1 MRIPLRRLGVYLA
14 AFLFAILVNFTL
26 PRLMPGSPVDSM
38 IAQLGPRATPAAI
51 EAIKA
56 RFGAVEQPI
65 WQQFLDYLK
74 GLATF
79 DLGVSVKYYPQ
90 TVTEVLA
97 RSAGWTAFLVVTA
110 VVFSLCIG
118 VSLGAVAAWRRG
130 GRFDAFVSPFS
141 VVMIAV
147 PPVIIALAT
156 LFTFGVTLRWFP
168 VGYAYDPSLD
178 PGINFTFFGSVF
190 WHAIMPVLTLSPYMI
205 GEFQTT
211 MRSSMIS
218 VLGEDYVTMGRAKGL
233 SDTAVMFSYAA
244 RNAMLPVMT
253 NLALMLG
260 AVFGGSIV
268 TEIVFNY
275 PGLGLTL
282 FTASVA
288 RDYPVIQGQLLLM
301 TMATLGANLLVD
313 ILYGVVDPR
322 VQEGRT

>member
-1 MRIPLRRLGVYLA
+1 MN
-14 AFLFAILVNFTL
+14 FAV

-56 RFGAVEQPI
+56 RFGAIEQPM
-65 WQQFLDYLK
+65 WQQFVDYIV
-74 GLATF
+74 GLAHF

-90 TVTEVLA
+90 TVLEVLG

-110 VVFSLCIG
+110 IVFSLSIG
-118 VSLGAVAAWRRG
+118 VSLGALAAWRRG
-130 GRFDAFVSPFS
+130 GRFDSFVSPFS

-156 LFTFGVTLRWFP
+156 LFVFGVTLRLLP

-178 PGINFTFFGSVF
+178 PGFNFTYFGSVF
-190 WHAIMPVLTLSPYMI
+190 LHAIMPVLTLSPYLI

-233 SDTAVMFSYAA
+233 SETAVMFGYAA
-244 RNAMLPVMT
+244 RNAMLPVLT

-282 FTASVA
+282 YTASVA

-301 TMATLGANLLVD
+301 TLATLGANLLVD

-322 VQEGRT
+322 IREGRA

>member
-14 AFLFAILVNFTL
+14 AFLFAIVVNFTL

-65 WQQFLDYLK
+65 WSQFLDYLR

-97 RSAGWTAFLVVTA
+97 RSAGWTAFLVTTA
-110 VVFSLCIG
+110 IIFSLCVG

-141 VVMIAV
+141 VVLIAV

-233 SDTAVMFSYAA
+233 SNAAVMFSYAA

>member
-14 AFLFAILVNFTL
+14 AFLFAIVVNFTL

-38 IAQLGPRATPAAI
+38 VAQLGPRATPAAI

-65 WQQFLDYLK
+65 WLQFLDYLK

-97 RSAGWTAFLVVTA
+97 RSAGWTAFLVSTA
-110 VVFSLCIG
+110 IVFSLCVG

-141 VVMIAV
+141 VVLIAV

-233 SDTAVMFSYAA
+233 GNTAVMFSYAA

>member
-14 AFLFAILVNFTL
+14 AFLFAVVVNFTL

-65 WQQFLDYLK
+65 WSQFLDYLK

-97 RSAGWTAFLVVTA
+97 RSAGWTAFLVSTA
-110 VVFSLCIG
+110 IVFSLCVG

-141 VVMIAV
+141 VVLIAV

-178 PGINFTFFGSVF
+178 PGINFTFFSSVF

-233 SDTAVMFSYAA
+233 GNTAVMFSYAA

>member
-14 AFLFAILVNFTL
+14 AFLFAVVVNFTL

-65 WQQFLDYLK
+65 WSQFLDYLK

-97 RSAGWTAFLVVTA
+97 RSAGWTAFLVSTA
-110 VVFSLCIG
+110 IVFSLCVG

-141 VVMIAV
+141 VVLIAV

-178 PGINFTFFGSVF
+178 PGINFTFFSSVF

-233 SDTAVMFSYAA
+233 SNTAVMFSYAA

>member
-1 MRIPLRRLGVYLA
+1 MRLSLRRLGVYLV
-14 AFLFAILVNFTL
+14 AFLFAIVMNFAV
-26 PRLMPGSPVDSM
+26 PRMMPGSPVDAM

-56 RFGAVEQPI
+56 RFGAIDKPVAEQ
-65 WQQFLDYLK
+65 FVDYVA
-74 GLATF
+74 GLARF

-90 TVTEVLA
+90 TVTQVLG

-110 VVFSLCIG
+110 IIFSLCVGI
-118 VSLGAVAAWRRG
+118 SLGAVAAWRRG

-141 VVMIAV
+141 VVLIAV
-147 PPVIIALAT
+147 PPVIVALAT
-156 LFTFGVTLRWFP
+156 LFTFGVSLRWFP
-168 VGYAYDPSLD
+168 VGYAYDPNLD
-178 PGINFTFFGSVF
+178 PGLNFTFFGSVF
-190 WHAIMPVLTLSPYMI
+190 YHAIMPVLTLSPLLI

-233 SDTAVMFSYAA
+233 SERAVMFGYAA
-244 RNAMLPVMT
+244 RNAMLPVLT

-282 FTASVA
+282 YTASVA

-301 TMATLGANLLVD
+301 TLATLGANLAVD
-313 ILYGVVDPR
+313 MLYGYIDPR
-322 VQEGRT
+322 IREARA

>member
-1 MRIPLRRLGVYLA
+1 MRLSSRRLAVYGV
-14 AFLFAILVNFTL
+14 AFLFAIVMNFTV
-26 PRLMPGSPVDSM
+26 PRLMPGSPVDAM
-38 IAQLGPRATPAAI
+38 IAQLGQRATPAAI
-51 EAIKA
+51 EAIKT

-65 WQQFLDYLK
+65 WWQFLDYLK

-97 RSAGWTAFLVVTA
+97 RSAGWTAFLVLTA
-110 VVFSLCIG
+110 ILFSLCVG
-118 VSLGAVAAWRRG
+118 VLLGAYAAWRRG
-130 GRFDAFVSPFS
+130 GRFDSFVSPFAF
-141 VVMIAV
+141 VLIAV
-147 PPVIIALAT
+147 PPVIVALST
-156 LFTFGVTLRWFP
+156 LFIFGVSLRWLP
-168 VGYAYDPSLD
+168 VGYAYHPDLD
-178 PGINFTFFGSVF
+178 PGLDFRFFGSVF
-190 WHAIMPVLTLSPYMI
+190 LHAIMPVLTLSTHLI
-205 GEFQTT
+205 GEFQST

-233 SDTAVMFSYAA
+233 SESAVMFSYAA
-244 RNAMLPVMT
+244 RNAMLPVLT

-282 FTASVA
+282 YTASVA

-301 TMATLGANLLVD
+301 TIATLGANLLVD
-313 ILYGVVDPR
+313 IIYGVVDPR
-322 VQEGRT
+322 IREGRA

>member
-1 MRIPLRRLGVYLA
+1 MRIPLRRLGVYA
-14 AFLFAILVNFTL
+14 VAFLFAIVVNFAL
-26 PRLMPGSPVDSM
+26 PRMMPGSPVDAM

-51 EAIKA
+51 AAIKA
-56 RFGAVEQPI
+56 RFGAVEAPI
-65 WQQFLDYLK
+65 LQQFWEYIY

-90 TVTEVLA
+90 TVTQVLA
-97 RSAGWTAFLVVTA
+97 RSAGWTAFLITTA
-110 VVFSLCIG
+110 IIFSLCVG

-130 GRFDAFVSPFS
+130 GRFDAFVSPLS
-141 VVMIAV
+141 VVLIAV
-147 PPVIIALAT
+147 PPVIVALAT
-156 LFTFGVTLRWFP
+156 LFTFGVALRWFP
-168 VGYAYDPSLD
+168 VGYAYDPNLD
-178 PGINFTFFGSVF
+178 PAFSFAYFGSVF
-190 WHAIMPVLTLSPYMI
+190 WHGVLPVLTLSPYLI

-218 VLGEDYVTMGRAKGL
+218 VLGEDFVTMGRAKGL
-233 SDTAVMFSYAA
+233 SETAVMFSYAA
-244 RNAMLPVMT
+244 RNAMLPVLT

-301 TMATLGANLLVD
+301 TIATLGANLLVD
-313 ILYGVVDPR
+313 FAYGIVDPR
-322 VQEGRT
+322 IREARS

>member
-1 MRIPLRRLGVYLA
+1 MRIPLRRLGVYFV
-14 AFLFAILVNFTL
+14 AFLFAIIVNFTL

-56 RFGAVEQPI
+56 RFGAVEQPV
-65 WQQFLDYLK
+65 WLQFVDYIK

-90 TVTEVLA
+90 TVTQVLA
-97 RSAGWTAFLVVTA
+97 RSAGWTALLVSCA
-110 VVFSLCIG
+110 IVFSLCIG

-141 VVMIAV
+141 VVLLAI

-168 VGYAYDPSLD
+168 VGYAYNPDLD
-178 PGINFTFFGSVF
+178 PGFNFTFLGSVF
-190 WHAIMPVLTLSPYMI
+190 WHAVMPVLTLSPYMI

-233 SDTAVMFSYAA
+233 SETAVMFSYAA
-244 RNAMLPVMT
+244 RNAMLPVLT

-301 TMATLGANLLVD
+301 TLATLGANLLVD
-313 ILYGVVDPR
+313 IIYGIVDPR
-322 VQEGRT
+322 IREERA

>member
-1 MRIPLRRLGVYLA
+1 MRLPLRRLAVYGA
-14 AFLFAILVNFTL
+14 AFVFAIVVNFL
-26 PRLMPGSPVDSM
+26 VPRLMPGSPVDGM

-56 RFGAVEQPI
+56 RFGAIEQPM
-65 WQQFLDYLK
+65 WLQFVDYVK

-110 VVFSLCIG
+110 IVFSLCVG

-147 PPVIIALAT
+147 PPVVIALAT

-168 VGYAYDPSLD
+168 VGYAYNPDLD

-190 WHAIMPVLTLSPYMI
+190 WHAIMPVLTLSPYLI

-233 SDTAVMFSYAA
+233 SNAAVMFGYAA
-244 RNAMLPVMT
+244 RNAMLPVLT

-301 TMATLGANLLVD
+301 TLATLGANLLVD
-313 ILYGVVDPR
+313 IIYGMVDPR
-322 VQEGRT
+322 IGEART

>member
-1 MRIPLRRLGVYLA
+1 MN
-14 AFLFAILVNFTL
+14 FAV
-26 PRLMPGSPVDSM
+26 PRLMPGSPVDGM
-38 IAQLGPRATPAAI
+38 IAQLGQRATPAAI
-51 EAIKA
+51 AAIKA
-56 RFGAVEQPI
+56 RFGAIEQPV
-65 WQQFLDYLK
+65 WEQFVDYVK
-74 GLATF
+74 GLAVL

-90 TVTEVLA
+90 TVTEVLG

-110 VVFSLCIG
+110 IIFSLCVG
-118 VSLGAVAAWRRG
+118 VTLGAIAAWRRG

-141 VVMIAV
+141 VVLIAV
-147 PPVIIALAT
+147 PPVIVALAT
-156 LFTFGVTLRWFP
+156 LFIFGVSLRWFP
-168 VGYAYDPSLD
+168 VGYAYDPNLD
-178 PGINFTFFGSVF
+178 PGLNFSFFGSVF
-190 WHAIMPVLTLSPYMI
+190 FHAIMPVLTLSPYLI

-233 SDTAVMFSYAA
+233 SEMAVMFSYAA
-244 RNAMLPVMT
+244 RNAMLPVLT
-253 NLALMLG
+253 NLALILG

-301 TMATLGANLLVD
+301 TLATLGANLLVD
-313 ILYGVVDPR
+313 LLYGVVDPR
-322 VQEGRT
+322 IREVSA

>member
-1 MRIPLRRLGVYLA
+1 MYISSRRLGVYAVALG
-14 AFLFAILVNFTL
+14 FAIVMNFTV
-26 PRLMPGSPVDSM
+26 PRLMPGSPVDAM

-56 RFGAVEQPI
+56 RFGAVEAPI
-65 WQQFLDYLK
+65 TAQFLDYLK
-74 GLATF
+74 GLATL

-97 RSAGWTAFLVVTA
+97 RSTLWTLFLVVTA
-110 VVFSLCIG
+110 ITFSLVVG
-118 VSLGAVAAWRRG
+118 TLLGAIAAWRRG
-130 GRFDAFVSPFS
+130 GRFDTVVSPFS

-147 PPVIIALAT
+147 PPVIIALTA
-156 LFTFGVTLRWFP
+156 LFVFGVSLRWFP
-168 VGYAYDPSLD
+168 VGYAYDPNLD
-178 PGINFTFFGSVF
+178 PGINFTFAGSVF
-190 WHAIMPVLTLSPYMI
+190 YHAILPVLTLSPYLI

-233 SDTAVMFSYAA
+233 TAATVMLGYGA
-244 RNAMLPVMT
+244 RNAMLPVLT

-301 TMATLGANLLVD
+301 TLATLGANLLVD
-313 ILYGVVDPR
+313 IIYSVIDPR
-322 VQEGRT
+322 LKDGSA

>member
-1 MRIPLRRLGVYLA
+1 MRIPLRRIGVYCI
-14 AFLFAILVNFTL
+14 AFLFAIVMNFAV
-26 PRLMPGSPVDSM
+26 PRLMPGSPVDGM
-38 IAQLGPRATPAAI
+38 IAQLGQRATPAAI
-51 EAIKA
+51 AAIKA
-56 RFGAVEQPI
+56 RFGAIEQPV
-65 WQQFLDYLK
+65 WEQFVDYVK
-74 GLATF
+74 GLAVL

-90 TVTEVLA
+90 TVTEVLG

-110 VVFSLCIG
+110 IIFSLCVG
-118 VSLGAVAAWRRG
+118 VTLGAIAAWRRG

-141 VVMIAV
+141 VVLIAV
-147 PPVIIALAT
+147 PPVIVALAT
-156 LFTFGVTLRWFP
+156 LFIFGVSLRWFP
-168 VGYAYDPSLD
+168 VGYAYDPNLD
-178 PGINFTFFGSVF
+178 PGLNFTFFGSVF
-190 WHAIMPVLTLSPYMI
+190 FHAIMPVLTLSPYLI

-233 SDTAVMFSYAA
+233 SEMGVMFGYAA
-244 RNAMLPVMT
+244 RNAMLPVLT
-253 NLALMLG
+253 NLALILG

-301 TMATLGANLLVD
+301 TLATLGANLLVD
-313 ILYGVVDPR
+313 LLYGVVDPR
-322 VQEGRT
+322 IREARA

>member
-14 AFLFAILVNFTL
+14 AFMFAIVVNFTL

-65 WQQFLDYLK
+65 WLQFIDYLK
-74 GLATF
+74 GLASF

-110 VVFSLCIG
+110 VIFSLCVG

-141 VVMIAV
+141 VVLIAV

-233 SDTAVMFSYAA
+233 GDRAVMFSYAA

>member
-1 MRIPLRRLGVYLA
+1 MRLSSRRLAVYGV
-14 AFLFAILVNFTL
+14 AFLFAIVMNFTV
-26 PRLMPGSPVDSM
+26 PRLMPGSPVDAM
-38 IAQLGPRATPAAI
+38 IAQLGQRATPAAI

-56 RFGAVEQPI
+56 RFGAVDQPLA
-65 WQQFLDYLK
+65 WQFLDYLK

-90 TVTEVLA
+90 TVTQVLG
-97 RSAGWTAFLVVTA
+97 RSALWTVVLVTTA
-110 VVFSLCIG
+110 IVFSLCVG
-118 VSLGAVAAWRRG
+118 VVLGAVAAWRRG
-130 GRFDAFVSPFS
+130 GRFDTIVSPLA
-141 VVMIAV
+141 VIMIAM
-147 PPVIIALAT
+147 PPVIVALAT
-156 LFTFGVTLRWFP
+156 LFVFGVSLRWFP
-168 VGYAYDPSLD
+168 VGYAYDPNLD
-178 PGINFTFFGSVF
+178 PAFDFTFIGSVVA
-190 WHAIMPVLTLSPYMI
+190 HAILPVLTLSPFLI

-233 SDTAVMFSYAA
+233 SDIAVMFGYGA
-244 RNAMLPVMT
+244 RNAMLPVLT

-282 FTASVA
+282 YTASIA

-301 TMATLGANLLVD
+301 TLATLGANFLVD
-313 ILYGVVDPR
+313 IIYGFIDPR
-322 VQEGRT
+322 LRDAV

>member
-1 MRIPLRRLGVYLA
+1 M
-14 AFLFAILVNFTL
+14 
-26 PRLMPGSPVDSM
+26 
-38 IAQLGPRATPAAI
+38 
-51 EAIKA
+51 
-56 RFGAVEQPI
+56 
-65 WQQFLDYLK
+65 
-74 GLATF
+74 
-79 DLGVSVKYYPQ
+79 
-90 TVTEVLA
+90 
-97 RSAGWTAFLVVTA
+97 VTA
-110 VVFSLCIG
+110 IAFSLCVG
-118 VSLGAVAAWRRG
+118 VSLGAGAAWRRG

-156 LFTFGVTLRWFP
+156 LFIFGVTLRWFP

-190 WHAIMPVLTLSPYMI
+190 WHAIMPVLTLSPYLI

-233 SDTAVMFSYAA
+233 SDTAVMFGYAA

-313 ILYGVVDPR
+313 ILYGVIDPR
-322 VQEGRT
+322 LREGQV

>member
-14 AFLFAILVNFTL
+14 AFLFAIVVNFTL

-38 IAQLGPRATPAAI
+38 VAQLGPRATPAAI

-65 WQQFLDYLK
+65 WLQFLDYLK

-97 RSAGWTAFLVVTA
+97 RSAGWTAFLVSTA
-110 VVFSLCIG
+110 IVFSLCVG
-118 VSLGAVAAWRRG
+118 VSFGAVAAWRRG

-141 VVMIAV
+141 VVLIAV

-233 SDTAVMFSYAA
+233 GNTAVMFSYAA

>member
-1 MRIPLRRLGVYLA
+1 MYISSRRLGVYAVALG
-14 AFLFAILVNFTL
+14 FAIVMNFTV
-26 PRLMPGSPVDSM
+26 PRLMPGSPVDAM

-56 RFGAVEQPI
+56 RFGAVEAPVVA
-65 WQQFLDYLK
+65 QFIDYLK
-74 GLATF
+74 GLATL

-97 RSAGWTAFLVVTA
+97 RSTLWTLFLVVTA
-110 VVFSLCIG
+110 ITFSLIVG
-118 VSLGAVAAWRRG
+118 TLLGAIAAWRRG
-130 GRFDAFVSPFS
+130 GRFDTVVSPFS

-147 PPVIIALAT
+147 PPVIIALTA
-156 LFTFGVTLRWFP
+156 LFVFGVSLRWFP

-178 PGINFTFFGSVF
+178 PGINVTFAGSVF
-190 WHAIMPVLTLSPYMI
+190 YHAILPVLTLSPYLI

-233 SDTAVMFSYAA
+233 TAATVMLGYGA
-244 RNAMLPVMT
+244 RNAMLPVLT

-301 TMATLGANLLVD
+301 TLATLGANLLVD
-313 ILYGVVDPR
+313 IVYGVIDPR
-322 VQEGRT
+322 LKDGSA

>member
-1 MRIPLRRLGVYLA
+1 MRLPRRRLAVYCV
-14 AFLFAILVNFTL
+14 AFLFAIVMNFAV

-51 EAIKA
+51 AAIKA
-56 RFGAVEQPI
+56 RFGAIEQPM
-65 WQQFLDYLK
+65 WQQFVDYIV
-74 GLATF
+74 GLAHF

-90 TVTEVLA
+90 TVLEVLG
-97 RSAGWTAFLVVTA
+97 RSAGWTAFLVMTA
-110 VVFSLCIG
+110 IVFSLSIG
-118 VSLGAVAAWRRG
+118 VSLGALAAWRRG
-130 GRFDAFVSPFS
+130 GRFDSFVSPFS

-156 LFTFGVTLRWFP
+156 LFIFGVTLRLLP
-168 VGYAYDPSLD
+168 VGYAYDPNLD
-178 PGINFTFFGSVF
+178 PGLNFTFFGSVF
-190 WHAIMPVLTLSPYMI
+190 LHAIMPVLTLSPYLI

-233 SDTAVMFSYAA
+233 SETAVMFGYAA
-244 RNAMLPVMT
+244 RNAMLPVLT

-282 FTASVA
+282 YTASVA

-301 TMATLGANLLVD
+301 TLATLGANLLVD

-322 VQEGRT
+322 IREGRA

>member
-1 MRIPLRRLGVYLA
+1 MRLSRRRLTVYCV
-14 AFLFAILVNFTL
+14 AFLFAIVMNFAV

-56 RFGAVEQPI
+56 RFGAIEQPI
-65 WQQFLDYLK
+65 WQQFVDYVV
-74 GLATF
+74 GLAHF

-90 TVTEVLA
+90 TVLEVLG

-110 VVFSLCIG
+110 ITFSLCIG
-118 VSLGAVAAWRRG
+118 VLLGAVAAWRRG
-130 GRFDAFVSPFS
+130 GRFDSFVSPFS
-141 VVMIAV
+141 VVLIAV

-156 LFTFGVTLRWFP
+156 LFTFGVTLRLLP

-178 PGINFTFFGSVF
+178 PGLNFTFFGSVF
-190 WHAIMPVLTLSPYMI
+190 LHAIMPVLTLSPYLI

-233 SDTAVMFSYAA
+233 SEAAVMFGYAA
-244 RNAMLPVMT
+244 RNAMLPVLT

-275 PGLGLTL
+275 PGLGRTL
-282 FTASVA
+282 YTASVA

-301 TMATLGANLLVD
+301 TIATLGANLLVD
-313 ILYGVVDPR
+313 IIYGVVDPR
-322 VQEGRT
+322 IREGRA

>member
-1 MRIPLRRLGVYLA
+1 MHISSRRLGVYAIALV
-14 AFLFAILVNFTL
+14 FAIVMNFTV
-26 PRLMPGSPVDSM
+26 PRLMPGTPVDAM
-38 IAQLGPRATPAAI
+38 IAQLGSRATPAAI

-56 RFGAVEQPI
+56 RFGAINAPI
-65 WQQFLDYLK
+65 TAQFVDYLK
-74 GLATF
+74 GLATL

-90 TVTEVLA
+90 TVVEVLA
-97 RSAGWTAFLVVTA
+97 RSTLWTAFLVITA
-110 VVFSLCIG
+110 ILFSLLIG
-118 VSLGAVAAWRRG
+118 VTLGAVAAWRRG
-130 GRFDAFVSPFS
+130 GRFDTIVSPLS

-147 PPVIIALAT
+147 PPVIVALTT
-156 LFTFGVTLRWFP
+156 LFVFGVSLRWFP
-168 VGYAYDPSLD
+168 VGYAYDPGLD
-178 PGINFTFFGSVF
+178 PGLNFGFVGSVF
-190 WHAIMPVLTLSPYMI
+190 FHAIMPVLTLSPYLI

-233 SDTAVMFSYAA
+233 TSMTVMFGYGA
-244 RNAMLPVMT
+244 RNAMLPVLT

-301 TMATLGANLLVD
+301 TLATLGANLLVD
-313 ILYGVVDPR
+313 IIYGLVDPR
-322 VQEGRT
+322 LREAAE

>member
-1 MRIPLRRLGVYLA
+1 MYISPRRLGVYAVALG
-14 AFLFAILVNFTL
+14 FAIVMNFTV
-26 PRLMPGSPVDSM
+26 PRLMPGSPVDAM

-56 RFGAVEQPI
+56 RFGAVEAPI
-65 WQQFLDYLK
+65 ASQFVDYLK
-74 GLATF
+74 GLATL

-90 TVTEVLA
+90 TVVEVLS
-97 RSAGWTAFLVVTA
+97 RSTLWTLFLVVTA
-110 VVFSLCIG
+110 ITFSLLVG
-118 VSLGAVAAWRRG
+118 VMLGAVAAWRRG
-130 GRFDAFVSPFS
+130 GRFDTVVSPFS

-147 PPVIIALAT
+147 PPVIIALTA
-156 LFTFGVTLRWFP
+156 LFIFGVSLRWFP
-168 VGYAYDPSLD
+168 VGYAYDPNLD
-178 PGINFTFFGSVF
+178 PGLNFTFAGSVF
-190 WHAIMPVLTLSPYMI
+190 YHAILPVLTLSPYLI

-233 SDTAVMFSYAA
+233 TAATVMLGYGA
-244 RNAMLPVMT
+244 RNAMLPVLT

-313 ILYGVVDPR
+313 IVYGVIDPR
-322 VQEGRT
+322 LRDASA

>member
-14 AFLFAILVNFTL
+14 AFLFAIVVNFTL
-26 PRLMPGSPVDSM
+26 PRLMPGSPVDGM

-56 RFGAVEQPI
+56 RFGAVEQPM
-65 WQQFLDYLK
+65 WLQFVDYLK

-90 TVTEVLA
+90 TVTEVLG

-110 VVFSLCIG
+110 IAFSLCVG
-118 VSLGAVAAWRRG
+118 VSLGAGAAWRRG

-156 LFTFGVTLRWFP
+156 LFIFGVTLRWFP

-190 WHAIMPVLTLSPYMI
+190 WHAIMPVLTLSPYLI

-233 SDTAVMFSYAA
+233 SDTAVMFGYAA

-313 ILYGVVDPR
+313 ILYGVIDPR
-322 VQEGRT
+322 LREGQV

>member
-1 MRIPLRRLGVYLA
+1 MYISSRRLGVYAVALG
-14 AFLFAILVNFTL
+14 FAIVMNFTV
-26 PRLMPGSPVDSM
+26 PRLMPGSPVDAM
-38 IAQLGPRATPAAI
+38 VAQLGPRATPAAI

-56 RFGAVEQPI
+56 RFGAVEAPI
-65 WQQFLDYLK
+65 TAQFLDYLK
-74 GLATF
+74 GLATL

-97 RSAGWTAFLVVTA
+97 RSTLWTLFLVVTA
-110 VVFSLCIG
+110 ITFSLVLG
-118 VSLGAVAAWRRG
+118 TLLGAIAAWRRG
-130 GRFDAFVSPFS
+130 GRFDTVVSPFS

-147 PPVIIALAT
+147 PPVIIALTA
-156 LFTFGVTLRWFP
+156 LFVFGVSLRWFP
-168 VGYAYDPSLD
+168 VGYAYDPNLD
-178 PGINFTFFGSVF
+178 PGINFTFAGSVF
-190 WHAIMPVLTLSPYMI
+190 YHAILPVLTLSPYLI

-233 SDTAVMFSYAA
+233 TAATVMLGYGA
-244 RNAMLPVMT
+244 RNAMLPVLT

-301 TMATLGANLLVD
+301 TLATLGANLLVD
-313 ILYGVVDPR
+313 IIYGVIDPR
-322 VQEGRT
+322 LRDASA

>member
-1 MRIPLRRLGVYLA
+1 MRIPLRRLGVYFV
-14 AFLFAILVNFTL
+14 AFLFAIVMNFTV
-26 PRLMPGSPVDSM
+26 PRLMPGSPVDGM

-56 RFGAVEQPI
+56 RFGAVETPVLA
-65 WQQFLDYLK
+65 QFGEYIY

-90 TVTEVLA
+90 TVTQVLA
-97 RSAGWTAFLVVTA
+97 RSAGWTAFLIIA
-110 VVFSLCIG
+110 AIIFSLCVG
-118 VSLGAVAAWRRG
+118 VSLGTVAAWRRG
-130 GRFDAFVSPFS
+130 GRFDAFVSPLS
-141 VVMIAV
+141 VVLIAV
-147 PPVIIALAT
+147 PPVIVALAT
-156 LFTFGVTLRWFP
+156 LFTFGVSLRWFP
-168 VGYAYDPSLD
+168 VGYAYDPNLD
-178 PGINFTFFGSVF
+178 PAFSFAFIGSVL
-190 WHAIMPVLTLSPYMI
+190 WHAVMPVLTLSPYLI

-218 VLGEDYVTMGRAKGL
+218 VLGEDFVTMGRAKGL
-233 SDTAVMFSYAA
+233 STTAVMFSYAA
-244 RNAMLPVMT
+244 RNAMLLVLT

-301 TMATLGANLLVD
+301 TLATLGANLLVD

-322 VQEGRT
+322 IREQRA

>member
-1 MRIPLRRLGVYLA
+1 MRIPLRRIGVYCI
-14 AFLFAILVNFTL
+14 AFLFAIVMNFAV
-26 PRLMPGSPVDSM
+26 PRLMPGSPVDGM
-38 IAQLGPRATPAAI
+38 IAQLGQRATPAAI

-56 RFGAVEQPI
+56 RFGAIQQPI
-65 WQQFLDYLK
+65 WEQFVDYIK
-74 GLATF
+74 GLAQF

-90 TVTEVLA
+90 TVTEVLG
-97 RSAGWTAFLVVTA
+97 RSAGWTAFLIVTA
-110 VVFSLCIG
+110 IIFSLCVG
-118 VSLGAVAAWRRG
+118 VTLGAVAAWRRG

-141 VVMIAV
+141 VVLIAV
-147 PPVIIALAT
+147 PPVIVALAT
-156 LFTFGVTLRWFP
+156 LFIFGVSLRWFP
-168 VGYAYDPSLD
+168 VGYAYDPNLD

-190 WHAIMPVLTLSPYMI
+190 YHAIMPVLTLSPYLI

-233 SDTAVMFSYAA
+233 SETAVMFGYAA
-244 RNAMLPVMT
+244 RNAMLPVLT
-253 NLALMLG
+253 NLALILG

-301 TMATLGANLLVD
+301 TLATLGANLLVD

-322 VQEGRT
+322 TREARA

>member
-1 MRIPLRRLGVYLA
+1 V
-14 AFLFAILVNFTL
+14 
-26 PRLMPGSPVDSM
+26 
-38 IAQLGPRATPAAI
+38 
-51 EAIKA
+51 
-56 RFGAVEQPI
+56 
-65 WQQFLDYLK
+65 K

-110 VVFSLCIG
+110 IVFYLCVG

-147 PPVIIALAT
+147 PPVVIALAT

-168 VGYAYDPSLD
+168 VGYAYNPDLD

-190 WHAIMPVLTLSPYMI
+190 WHAIMPVLTLSPYLI

-233 SDTAVMFSYAA
+233 SNAAVMFGYAA
-244 RNAMLPVMT
+244 RNAMLPVLT

-301 TMATLGANLLVD
+301 TLATLGANLLVD
-313 ILYGVVDPR
+313 IIYGMVDPR
-322 VQEGRT
+322 IGEART

>member
-1 MRIPLRRLGVYLA
+1 MHISSRRLGVYAVALI
-14 AFLFAILVNFTL
+14 FAIVMNFTL
-26 PRLMPGSPVDSM
+26 PRLMPGTPVDAM

-56 RFGAVEQPI
+56 RFGAVNEPI
-65 WQQFLDYLK
+65 YLQFIDYLK
-74 GLATF
+74 GLATL
-79 DLGVSVKYYPQ
+79 DLGVSVKYYPE
-90 TVTEVLA
+90 TVVEVLG
-97 RSAGWTAFLVVTA
+97 RSTVWTMFLVVTA
-110 VVFSLCIG
+110 ILFSLLVG
-118 VSLGAVAAWRRG
+118 VTLGAVSAWRRG
-130 GRFDAFVSPFS
+130 GRFDSFVSPFS
-141 VVMIAV
+141 VVMIAI
-147 PPVIIALAT
+147 PPVIVALST
-156 LFTFGVTLRWFP
+156 LFLFGVSLRWFP
-168 VGYAYDPSLD
+168 VGYAYDPNLD
-178 PGINFTFFGSVF
+178 PGFNFTFFGSVF
-190 WHAIMPVLTLSPYMI
+190 YHGIMPVLTLSPYLI

-233 SDTAVMFSYAA
+233 KPATVMFGYGA
-244 RNAMLPVMT
+244 RNAMLPVLT

-301 TMATLGANLLVD
+301 TLATLGANLLVD
-313 ILYGVVDPR
+313 IIYGIVDPR
-322 VQEGRT
+322 LRESGA

>member
-1 MRIPLRRLGVYLA
+1 MRIPLRRLGVYFV
-14 AFLFAILVNFTL
+14 AFLFAIVMNFTV
-26 PRLMPGSPVDSM
+26 PRLMPGSPVDGM

-65 WQQFLDYLK
+65 LGQFVDYIT
-74 GLATF
+74 GLARF

-90 TVTEVLA
+90 TVTQVLA
-97 RSAGWTAFLVVTA
+97 RSAGWTAFLVTTA
-110 VVFSLCIG
+110 IIFSLCVG

-141 VVMIAV
+141 VVLIAI
-147 PPVIIALAT
+147 PPVIIGLAT

-168 VGYAYDPSLD
+168 VGYAYNPDLD
-178 PGINFTFFGSVF
+178 PGLNFTFFGSVF
-190 WHAIMPVLTLSPYMI
+190 WHAIMPVLTLSPYLI

-211 MRSSMIS
+211 TRSSMIS

-233 SDTAVMFSYAA
+233 GETMVMFSYAL
-244 RNAMLPVMT
+244 RNAMLQVLT

-313 ILYGVVDPR
+313 LLYGVVDPR
-322 VQEGRT
+322 TREERA

>member
-1 MRIPLRRLGVYLA
+1 
-14 AFLFAILVNFTL
+14 
-26 PRLMPGSPVDSM
+26 
-38 IAQLGPRATPAAI
+38 
-51 EAIKA
+51 
-56 RFGAVEQPI
+56 
-65 WQQFLDYLK
+65 
-74 GLATF
+74 
-79 DLGVSVKYYPQ
+79 
-90 TVTEVLA
+90 
-97 RSAGWTAFLVVTA
+97 
-110 VVFSLCIG
+110 
-118 VSLGAVAAWRRG
+118 
-130 GRFDAFVSPFS
+130 
-141 VVMIAV
+141 MIAV

-156 LFTFGVTLRWFP
+156 LFIFGVTLRWFP

-190 WHAIMPVLTLSPYMI
+190 WHAIMPVLTLSPYLI

-233 SDTAVMFSYAA
+233 SDTAVMFGYAA

-313 ILYGVVDPR
+313 ILYGVIDPR
-322 VQEGRT
+322 LREGQV

>member
-1 MRIPLRRLGVYLA
+1 MRIPLRRLGVYFV
-14 AFLFAILVNFTL
+14 AFLFAIVMNFTV
-26 PRLMPGSPVDSM
+26 PRLMPGSPVDGM

-56 RFGAVEQPI
+56 RFGAVEQPMLG
-65 WQQFLDYLK
+65 QFVDYIT
-74 GLATF
+74 GLARF

-90 TVTEVLA
+90 TVTQVLA
-97 RSAGWTAFLVVTA
+97 RSAGWTAFLVTTA
-110 VVFSLCIG
+110 IIFSLCVG

-141 VVMIAV
+141 VVLIAI
-147 PPVIIALAT
+147 PPVIIGLAT

-168 VGYAYDPSLD
+168 VGYAYNPDLD
-178 PGINFTFFGSVF
+178 PGLNFTFFGSVF
-190 WHAIMPVLTLSPYMI
+190 WHAIMPVLTLSPYLI

-211 MRSSMIS
+211 TRSSMIS

-233 SDTAVMFSYAA
+233 GETMVMFSYAL
-244 RNAMLPVMT
+244 RNAMLPVLT

-313 ILYGVVDPR
+313 LLYGFVDPR
-322 VQEGRT
+322 IREERA